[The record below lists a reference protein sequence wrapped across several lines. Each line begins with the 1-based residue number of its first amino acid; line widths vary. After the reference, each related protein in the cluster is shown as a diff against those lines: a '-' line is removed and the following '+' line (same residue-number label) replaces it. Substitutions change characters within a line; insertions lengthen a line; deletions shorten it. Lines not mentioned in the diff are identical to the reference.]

1 MEKKTGVNLKIVKI
15 NTNNST
21 KAMNQVN
28 AVEGMLSLRIPPG
41 CAACGGPY
49 PMCKDS
55 CPMFDD

>member
-1 MEKKTGVNLKIVKI
+1 MKQKKVNLRIVKI
-15 NTNNST
+15 HTNHSA
-21 KAMNQVN
+21 KAANQVK
-28 AVEGMLSLRIPPG
+28 AAEGMLSLRIPPG

>member
-1 MEKKTGVNLKIVKI
+1 MKKKSSTNLQIVKI
-15 NTNNST
+15 QTSNSLT
-21 KAMNQVN
+21 AMEQVKA
-28 AVEGMLSLRIPPG
+28 AEGMFSLRIPPG